1 MKGLTSGL
9 RKISDTLPRWS
20 NYLDKPVSARQLTSL
35 NNGQTGGIKVLY
47 FSACINRMLGGD
59 TYLSFGRIC
68 KKAKLELIVTKG
80 TTTSCCG
87 QVFSSKGFADAYQYT
102 VNQTVEKLFHDSNN
116 GSIPIVLDVT
126 SCTQTLINSRPYLSE
141 KNQQYFDQLK
151 ILDIID
157 FVADMAIPR
166 LTISQPKDKIVF
178 HPVCSVHKMDTLGK
192 LKSIGFACAK
202 QADIPVFAGCCGMA
216 GDRGFYYPGLTGAAT
231 KRESAEVN
239 QQSYSGYYSTSK
251 TCEIAMSEAS
261 GHDYQ
266 SILKLV
272 DEVSAD

>member
-1 MKGLTSGL
+1 MQGVTSGL
-9 RKISDTLPRWS
+9 RKISGTIPRWS
-20 NYLDKPVSARQLTSL
+20 NHLDKPVSARQLASL
-35 NNGQTGGIKVLY
+35 NNGQEKGTKVLY

-59 TYLSFGRIC
+59 TYLSFGNIC
-68 KKAKLELIVTKG
+68 KKAKIELRVTKA
-80 TTTSCCG
+80 TATSCCG
-87 QVFSSKGFADAYQYT
+87 QIFSSKGFANAHQYT
-102 VNQTVEKLFHDSNN
+102 VNQTVEKLFQDSNH

-126 SCTQTLINSRPYLSE
+126 SCTQTLLNCRPYLSE
-141 KNQQYFDQLK
+141 KNQLLFDQLK

-157 FVADMAIPR
+157 FIADMAIPR
-166 LTISQPKDKIVF
+166 LTISQPKDKVVF
-178 HPVCSVHKMDTLGK
+178 HPVCSVHKMGTLGK

-216 GDRGFYYPGLTGAAT
+216 GDRGFYYPGLTEAAT
-231 KRESAEVN
+231 KRESNEVN
-239 QQSYSGYYSTSK
+239 QQPYSGYYSTSK

-272 DEVSAD
+272 DEVSSD